1 MQSQLIFKTGDNVKG
16 IVRYGSSTDDPT
28 TSAWSYTDSC
38 DDENSTNLVPYLSMN
53 VSDTS
58 DVETSSEAG
67 LQVTDNALLWTMGG
81 YSFYSEWEY
90 PTVLQVLD
98 GNDTWDEKQRIIELP
113 EVDQWVYF
121 VISSVFAQA
130 HPMHLH
136 GHDFWVL
143 GSGYGKFSNTTSQL
157 NLVNPP
163 RRDVVML
170 PASGWVVIAFKTDN
184 PGVSDLPPLSSY

>member
-1 MQSQLIFKTGDNVKG
+1 MKG
-16 IVRYGSSTDDPT
+16 IVRYGVSTDDPT
-28 TSAWSYTDSC
+28 TSAWSYTDSY
-38 DDENSTNLVPYLSMN
+38 DDEDPTNLVPYLSLN
-53 VSDTS
+53 VSDSS

-67 LQVTDNALLWTMGG
+67 LQVTDNALLWTMGV

-98 GNDTWDEKQRIIELP
+98 GNDTWDEQQRIIELP
-113 EVDQWVYF
+113 EADQWAYF

-143 GSGYGKFSNTTSQL
+143 GHGYGKFSNTTSQL
-157 NLVNPP
+157 NLNNPP
-163 RRDVVML
+163 RSDVVDDFS
-170 PASGWVVIAFKTDN
+170 PF
-184 PGVSDLPPLSSY
+184 SSK